1 MPSDPRN
8 YHDADG
14 NIDWGLFVA
23 VKATAYVATTT
34 AITVLGPFGALAALA
49 AVPVLCS
56 LADDDDS

>member
-14 NIDWGLFVA
+14 DIDWGLFVA

-34 AITVLGPFGALAALA
+34 AITVLGPFGALAA
-49 AVPVLCS
+49 VPVLCS